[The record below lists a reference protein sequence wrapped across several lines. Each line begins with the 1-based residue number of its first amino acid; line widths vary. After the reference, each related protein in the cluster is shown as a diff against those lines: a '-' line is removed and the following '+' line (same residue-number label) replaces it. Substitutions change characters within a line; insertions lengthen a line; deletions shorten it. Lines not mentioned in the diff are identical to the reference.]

1 MEPIESLP
9 EESALPEGEF
19 HHFQLVNAE
28 GEIPVS
34 ISVLIH
40 LNPKAFGT
48 PLTQHTP
55 ITSNDVIAL
64 HDALQKFNGDFISA
78 FRTSSK

>member
-9 EESALPEGEF
+9 EEFGIPEGEF
-19 HHFQLVNAE
+19 HHFQLVNVD
-28 GEIPVS
+28 GDIPLS

-40 LNPKAFGT
+40 VNPKVLGKVT
-48 PLTQHTP
+48 MPQTP

-64 HDALQKFNGDFISA
+64 HDALQNFNGDFISA
-78 FRTSSK
+78 FRTK